1 MTPELISSVAGIVL
15 SLAFTFVP
23 GLSQWYDPLEKS
35 KKQLIMLGAL
45 ALVTAGAIVL
55 ACVGWFNSP
64 ATCDQ
69 VGIEQAVTA
78 FFLAAVANQTAYK
91 LTGK

>member
-1 MTPELISSVAGIVL
+1 MTPEFVSSIAGIVL
-15 SLAFTFVP
+15 SLAFTFIP
-23 GLSQWYDPLEKS
+23 GLNEWYEPLVKS

-45 ALVTAGAIVL
+45 ALVTAGAVGL

-78 FFLAAVANQTAYK
+78 FILAAVANQATYK

>member
-1 MTPELISSVAGIVL
+1 MTPEFVSSIAGIVL

-23 GLSQWYDPLEKS
+23 GLNEWYEPLVKS

-45 ALVTAGAIVL
+45 AVVTAASVVL

-69 VGIEQAVTA
+69 VGIQQAITA
-78 FFLAAVANQTAYK
+78 FIAAAVANQAIYK